1 VLDFCRNRGNAWQGN
16 ENRLSQDKPMKLPFF
31 PAEPDSFSRAGRSP
45 VMDRR
50 QLPRLLG
57 QYRRFTRSLSLVLE
71 CCTRCG
77 SCSRACHSY
86 LGTEDPDN
94 SPVARIDLFARAP
107 SPRGGLGRLFPRFG
121 TTAKDEDLL
130 QQWLNRFYQCNLC
143 RRCALA
149 CPLGLDPSEVVIAGR
164 NLLFEMGL
172 APRFLMEIAGNLHSC
187 GNNMGI
193 TPRAL
198 GDICAFL
205 EEELREETGRSIPV
219 PVDRSGA
226 DLIYI
231 PSSTEFFSNV
241 DTLLGAAKLF
251 FFLGIDWTLS
261 STVLEAANYGLF
273 LHRDLLKEHHA
284 RLGQAARELDIPVLV
299 QGECGHGW
307 RASTMFRQ
315 DTAGP
320 QPFDLLHI
328 LEVWD
333 AHLKKLPLVRRP
345 WRATLNDSCNYA
357 RSCGLT
363 EPPRRLLRACVEDFV
378 ELTPNREAN
387 FCCGGGG
394 GLLMEEM
401 QELRMRLGK
410 QKAEQIRA
418 VLPLD
423 YLCSPC
429 ASCKIQLPLLLRN
442 HGLGD
447 IRVGGITELLGQCLT
462 LPPKGTSGSAE

>member
-1 VLDFCRNRGNAWQGN
+1 
-16 ENRLSQDKPMKLPFF
+16 MKLPFF
-31 PAEPDSFSRAGRSP
+31 PAESDSFARAGRAP
-45 VMDRR
+45 VTDRR
-50 QLPRLLG
+50 QFSRLLA
-57 QYRRFTRSLSLVLE
+57 QYRRFTRSLNLVLE

-77 SCSRACHSY
+77 SCTSACHSY

-94 SPVARIDLFARAP
+94 SPVARIDLFARAR
-107 SPRGGLGRLFPRFG
+107 SPRRWLGRLFPRVR
-121 TTAKDEDLL
+121 TTDDEDLDL
-130 QQWLNRFYQCNLC
+130 LMHWLNRFYQCNLC

-172 APRFLMEIAGNLHSC
+172 APRFLMEIAGNLHNC

-193 TPRAL
+193 THQAL
-198 GDICAFL
+198 EDIGTFL
-205 EEELREETGRSIPV
+205 EEELQEETGHSIPI
-219 PVDRSGA
+219 PVDRCGA

-284 RLGQAARELDIPVLV
+284 RLELAVRELDIRVVV

-307 RASTMFRQ
+307 RASRMFRSE
-315 DTAGP
+315 TAGARP
-320 QPFDLLHI
+320 LDLLHI

-333 AHLKKLPLVRRP
+333 AHLEQLPLARRP

-357 RSCGLT
+357 RSCGLV
-363 EPPRRLLRACVEDFV
+363 EPPRRLLRACVEDLV

-401 QELRMRLGK
+401 EELRMRLGR

-429 ASCKIQLPLLLRN
+429 ASCKTQLPLLLRS

-447 IRVGGITELLGQCLT
+447 IRVGGITELLGQCLR
-462 LPPKGTSGSAE
+462 LSPGEAFGPIEQCERGSQK

>member
-1 VLDFCRNRGNAWQGN
+1 
-16 ENRLSQDKPMKLPFF
+16 MKLPFF
-31 PAEPDSFSRAGRSP
+31 AADSDSFSRAGRSP
-45 VMDRR
+45 VTDRS
-50 QLPRLLG
+50 QLPGLLA
-57 QYRRFTRSLSLVLE
+57 QYRRFTRSLNLVLE

-86 LGTEDPDN
+86 LGTEDPGN
-94 SPVARIDLFARAP
+94 SPVARIDLFTRAR
-107 SPRGGLGRLFPRFG
+107 SPRRWLNLLFRRFG
-121 TTAKDEDLL
+121 TAAEDEDLL
-130 QQWLNRFYQCNLC
+130 LQWLDRFYQCNLC

-193 TPRAL
+193 THRAL
-198 GDICAFL
+198 EDICAFL
-205 EEELREETGRSIPV
+205 EEELQEETGHSIPI
-219 PVDRSGA
+219 PIDRPEA

-241 DTLLGAAKLF
+241 DTLLGSAKLF
-251 FFLGIDWTLS
+251 FFLGIKWTLS
-261 STVLEAANYGLF
+261 SRVLEAANYGLF
-273 LHRDLLKEHHA
+273 LHRDLLEEHHA
-284 RLGQAARELDIPVLV
+284 RLGQAARELNIRVIV

-307 RASTMFRQ
+307 RAATMFRPE
-315 DTAGP
+315 TADP
-320 QPFDLLHI
+320 RPFDLLHI

-333 AHLKKLPLVRRP
+333 AHLEKLPLSRRR

-357 RSCGLT
+357 RSCGLV
-363 EPPRRLLRACVEDFV
+363 EPPRRLLRACVDNLV
-378 ELTPNREAN
+378 ELTPNRESN

-401 QELRMRLGK
+401 QDLRMRLGK

-442 HGLGD
+442 YGLGD
-447 IRVGGITELLGQCLT
+447 IRVGGITELLGQCLR
-462 LPPKGTSGSAE
+462 LPPPGGTSGTAE